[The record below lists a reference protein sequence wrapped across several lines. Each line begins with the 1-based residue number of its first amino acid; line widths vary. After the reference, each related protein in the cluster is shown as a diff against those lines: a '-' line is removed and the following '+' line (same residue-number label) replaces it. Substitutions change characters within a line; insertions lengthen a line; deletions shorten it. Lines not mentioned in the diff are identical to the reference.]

1 MKILPR
7 AGAAGML
14 WSRILSFALG
24 EPIRAGGTDRMKS
37 VTDESGPEIGGVP
50 SHSRSGRLFR
60 KYAAIFVAV
69 VCLALVTNGAFDMWF
84 SYQEQKNLLVQIQR
98 GQAESAASSISQ
110 FVEEIEAQ
118 MAWLIPLP
126 WNAITLEEWRFDAVR
141 LLRQV
146 PAVTEIAQLDAAG
159 REKFRISRHAM
170 DVTESHIDYSHDPI
184 FVQAMANKIYY
195 GPVYFVDGSEPY
207 MAIAIAGS
215 GHDHGVVVAQVNLKF
230 IWEVVSQIK
239 PGTRGY
245 AYVLDSSGRLIADPD
260 ISLVLRNTDMSGLP
274 QVRAARVP
282 QEDAGEP
289 FAAVDRQGKRVL
301 SAHAAV
307 TPLNWL
313 VFVELPIDEAYAPLY
328 NSITRSAGLLL
339 AALVL
344 AFFASLLFARQ
355 MIVPIRALQEGA
367 MRIGRG
373 DLTQRI
379 VIKTNDELEGLGDE
393 FNKMV
398 GRLQESY
405 ATLERKVEERTRQ
418 LELANLAKSRF
429 LAAAS
434 HDLRQPLHA
443 LGLFVAQLHGRI
455 RAGERRRIVARIDA
469 ALSAMNELFNA
480 LLDISKLDAGV
491 LTPSITEFPVA
502 KLLDRVDTTFTG
514 AAREK
519 GLSLR
524 VVSNSAWVC
533 SDFILLERIVFNLV
547 SNAVRY
553 TNSGGVVVGCRK
565 RGVNLCIEVWDTGPG
580 VPQDQQKN
588 IFGEFYRLGA
598 SGDGGRSGLGLGL
611 AIVDRL
617 CGILDHSVRLA
628 STLGKGSCFSITVPR
643 VAARPKINESP
654 APPHPLMD
662 GPDRKLVVVIDD
674 DPLVLD
680 GMCGLFRS
688 WGYQLLVAG
697 TDDEV
702 LAEIA
707 NHDRPP
713 ALIVSDYH
721 LSGEKTGIEVIDALR
736 RTFSAE
742 IPAFLV
748 SGDTSPE
755 LLGQAHAS
763 GYHLLHKPVDPMKLR
778 AMVSFVLREQ
788 QVARAH

>member
-1 MKILPR
+1 
-7 AGAAGML
+7 
-14 WSRILSFALG
+14 
-24 EPIRAGGTDRMKS
+24 MKS
-37 VTDESGPEIGGVP
+37 FTEDPGPATGGGLFYA
-50 SHSRSGRLFR
+50 RSGRLFR
-60 KYAAIFVAV
+60 KYATIFVAA

-84 SYQEQKNLLVQIQR
+84 SYQEQKALLVEIQR
-98 GQAESAASSISQ
+98 GQAESAASKISH

-118 MAWLIPLP
+118 MSWVTPLP
-126 WNAITLEEWRFDAVR
+126 WNAVTLEEWRFDAVR

-146 PAVTEIAQLDAAG
+146 PAVTEVAQLDAAG
-159 REKFRISRHAM
+159 HEKLRISRHAM
-170 DVTESHIDYSHDPI
+170 DVTESQVDYSGDPM
-184 FVQAMANKIYY
+184 FVQPMANKTYY

-207 MAIAIAGS
+207 MAIAVPGAGR
-215 GHDHGVVVAQVNLKF
+215 DHGVIVCRVNLKF

-239 PGTRGY
+239 SGTRGY
-245 AYVLDSSGRLIADPD
+245 AYVVDSSGRLIADPD
-260 ISLVLRNTDMSGLP
+260 ISLMLRNTDMSGLP
-274 QVRAARVP
+274 QVRAARLS
-282 QEDAGEP
+282 QTDADEP
-289 FAAVDRQGKRVL
+289 FTAVDRQGKPVL
-301 SAHAAV
+301 SAHATV

-313 VFVELPIDEAYAPLY
+313 IFVESPINEAYAPLY
-328 NSITRSAGLLL
+328 NSIMRSAILLL
-339 AALVL
+339 VALAL
-344 AFFASLLFARQ
+344 ALFAGLLFARR
-355 MIVPIRALQEGA
+355 MVVPIRALQEGA
-367 MRIGRG
+367 MRLGRG

-379 VIKTNDELEGLGDE
+379 AIKTNDELEGLGDE
-393 FNKMV
+393 FNNMAA
-398 GRLQESY
+398 RLQESY
-405 ATLERKVEERTRQ
+405 ATLENKVEERTRQ

-443 LGLFVAQLHGRI
+443 LGLFVAQLHGRM
-455 RAGERRRIVARIDA
+455 RANERRRLVARIDA

-524 VVSNSAWVC
+524 VVSNSAWVR
-533 SDFILLERIVFNLV
+533 SDFILLERVLFNLV

-553 TNSGGVVVGCRK
+553 TSSGGVLVGCRK
-565 RGVNLCIEVWDTGPG
+565 RGVNLQIEVWDTGPG
-580 VPQDQQKN
+580 VPQDQQQN
-588 IFGEFYRLGA
+588 IFGEFYRLSA
-598 SGDGGRSGLGLGL
+598 PGDEGRSGLGLGL

-617 CGILDHSVRLA
+617 CRLLDHSVRLT
-628 STLGKGSCFSITVPR
+628 STLGKGSCFSVTVPR
-643 VAARPKINESP
+643 VAARLKISESP
-654 APPHPLMD
+654 APAHPFMD
-662 GPDRKLVVVIDD
+662 ASARKLVVVIDD

-680 GMCGLFRS
+680 GMRGLFRS

-697 TDDEV
+697 TE
-702 LAEIA
+702 AEALVGIA
-707 NHDRPP
+707 NLDHPP

-721 LSGEKTGIEVIDALR
+721 LSGGKTGIEVIETLR

-748 SGDTSPE
+748 SGDISPE
-755 LLGQAHAS
+755 LLGKARAS

-778 AMVSFVLREQ
+778 AMVSYVLREQ

>member
-1 MKILPR
+1 MDSSTDG
-7 AGAAGML
+7 AGT
-14 WSRILSFALG
+14 G
-24 EPIRAGGTDRMKS
+24 EAPPHA
-37 VTDESGPEIGGVP
+37 
-50 SHSRSGRLFR
+50 RSGRLFR
-60 KYAAIFVAV
+60 KYAAIFVGA
-69 VCLALVTNGAFDMWF
+69 VCLALVTNGAFEMWF
-84 SYQEQKNLLVQIQR
+84 SYQELKALLVQVQR
-98 GQAESAASSISQ
+98 GQAESAASRISQ
-110 FVEEIEAQ
+110 FVGQIEAQ
-118 MAWLIPLP
+118 IAWVTPLP
-126 WNAITLEEWRFDAVR
+126 WNAVTLEEWRFDAVR

-146 PAVTEIAQLDAAG
+146 PAVTEVAQLDAAG

-170 DVTESHIDYSHDPI
+170 DVTESHVDYSRDPI
-184 FVQAMANKIYY
+184 FVQAMANKTYY

-207 MAIAIAGS
+207 MAIAVAGI
-215 GHDHGVVVAQVNLKF
+215 GRDHGVIVCQVNLKF

-239 PGTRGY
+239 SDTRGY
-245 AYVLDSSGRLIADPD
+245 AYVVDSSGRLIADPD

-282 QEDAGEP
+282 QADADEP
-289 FAAVDRQGKRVL
+289 FTAVDRQGKPVL
-301 SAHAAV
+301 SAYAAV
-307 TPLNWL
+307 TPLNWSI
-313 VFVELPIDEAYAPLY
+313 FVELPIAEAYAPLY

-339 AALVL
+339 AALAL
-344 AFFASLLFARQ
+344 AFFASLLFARR
-355 MIVPIRALQEGA
+355 MVVPIRALQEGT

-379 VIKTNDELEGLGDE
+379 AIKTNDELEALGDE
-393 FNKMV
+393 FNKMAA
-398 GRLQESY
+398 RLQESY
-405 ATLERKVEERTRQ
+405 ATLEHKVEERTRQ

-443 LGLFVAQLHGRI
+443 LGLFVAQLHGRL
-455 RAGERRRIVARIDA
+455 RTNERRRIVARIDA

-502 KLLDRVDTTFTG
+502 KLLDRVETTFTG

-524 VVSNSAWVC
+524 VISSSAWVR

-553 TNSGGVVVGCRK
+553 TSSGGMVVGCRN
-565 RGVNLCIEVWDTGPG
+565 RDVNLRIEVWDTGLG
-580 VPQDQQKN
+580 VPQDQQQN

-598 SGDGGRSGLGLGL
+598 PGAGLGLGL

-617 CGILDHSVRLA
+617 CRLLDHSVRLT
-628 STLGKGSCFSITVPR
+628 SILGKGSCFSITVPR
-643 VAARPKINESP
+643 VAARPEIGESP
-654 APPHPLMD
+654 APAHPLMD
-662 GPDRKLVVVIDD
+662 ASDRNLVVVIDD
-674 DPLVLD
+674 DPLVLE
-680 GMCGLFRS
+680 GMCGLIRS
-688 WGYQLLVAG
+688 WGYHLLVAG
-697 TDDEV
+697 TDDEA
-702 LAEIA
+702 LAGIVDR
-707 NHDRPP
+707 DRPP

-721 LSGEKTGIEVIDALR
+721 LSGGKTGIEVIEGLR
-736 RTFSAE
+736 RTLSAE

-755 LLGQAHAS
+755 LLRQARAS
-763 GYHLLHKPVDPMKLR
+763 GYHLLHKPVDPMTLR
-778 AMVSFVLREQ
+778 AMVSYVLREQ

>member
-1 MKILPR
+1 MKSFTEDP
-7 AGAAGML
+7 GAAT
-14 WSRILSFALG
+14 A
-24 EPIRAGGTDRMKS
+24 
-37 VTDESGPEIGGVP
+37 GVP
-50 SHSRSGRLFR
+50 SHARSGRLFR
-60 KYAAIFVAV
+60 KYATIFVAA

-84 SYQEQKNLLVQIQR
+84 SYQEQKALLVEIQR
-98 GQAESAASSISQ
+98 GQAESAASKISH

-118 MAWLIPLP
+118 MSWVTPLP
-126 WNAITLEEWRFDAVR
+126 WNAVTLEEWRFDAVR

-146 PAVTEIAQLDAAG
+146 PAVTEVAQLDSAG
-159 REKFRISRHAM
+159 HEKLRISRHAM
-170 DVTESHIDYSHDPI
+170 DVTESHVDYSRDPM
-184 FVQAMANKIYY
+184 FVQPMANKTYY

-207 MAIAIAGS
+207 MAIAIAGV
-215 GHDHGVVVAQVNLKF
+215 GRDHGVIVGQVNLKF

-239 PGTRGY
+239 SGPRGY
-245 AYVLDSSGRLIADPD
+245 AYVVDASGRLIADPD

-274 QVRAARVP
+274 QVRAARLSHA
-282 QEDAGEP
+282 DADEP
-289 FAAVDRQGKRVL
+289 FRAVDRQGKAVL
-301 SAHAAV
+301 SAHATV
-307 TPLNWL
+307 SPLNWL
-313 VFVELPIDEAYAPLY
+313 IFVESPINEAYAPLY
-328 NSITRSAGLLL
+328 NSIMRSAVLLL
-339 AALVL
+339 VALAL
-344 AFFASLLFARQ
+344 ALFAGLLFARR
-355 MIVPIRALQEGA
+355 MVVPIRALQQGA

-379 VIKTNDELEGLGDE
+379 AIKTNDELEGLGEE
-393 FNKMV
+393 FNNMAA
-398 GRLQESY
+398 RLQESY
-405 ATLERKVEERTRQ
+405 ATLEHKVDERTRQ

-443 LGLFVAQLHGRI
+443 LGLFVAQLHGRV
-455 RAGERRRIVARIDA
+455 RANERRRIVARVDA

-502 KLLDRVDTTFTG
+502 KLLDRVETTFTG

-533 SDFILLERIVFNLV
+533 SDFILLERVVFNLV

-553 TNSGGVVVGCRK
+553 TSSGGVLVGCRK
-565 RGVNLCIEVWDTGPG
+565 RGINLQIEVWDTGPG
-580 VPQDQQKN
+580 VPQDQQQN

-598 SGDGGRSGLGLGL
+598 PGDDGRSGLGLGL

-617 CGILDHSVRLA
+617 CRLLDHSVRLT
-628 STLGKGSCFSITVPR
+628 STLGKGSCFCVTVPQ
-643 VAARPKINESP
+643 VAARLKISDSP
-654 APPHPLMD
+654 APAHPFMD
-662 GPDRKLVVVIDD
+662 VSERKLVVVIED

-697 TDDEV
+697 TDDEA
-702 LAEIA
+702 LAGIA
-707 NHDRPP
+707 NPNHPP

-721 LSGEKTGIEVIDALR
+721 LPGGKTGIDVIEALR

-748 SGDTSPE
+748 SGDISPE
-755 LLGQAHAS
+755 LLGKARAS

-778 AMVSFVLREQ
+778 AMVSYVLREQ

>member
-1 MKILPR
+1 
-7 AGAAGML
+7 
-14 WSRILSFALG
+14 
-24 EPIRAGGTDRMKS
+24 
-37 VTDESGPEIGGVP
+37 
-50 SHSRSGRLFR
+50 
-60 KYAAIFVAV
+60 
-69 VCLALVTNGAFDMWF
+69 
-84 SYQEQKNLLVQIQR
+84 
-98 GQAESAASSISQ
+98 
-110 FVEEIEAQ
+110 
-118 MAWLIPLP
+118 
-126 WNAITLEEWRFDAVR
+126 
-141 LLRQV
+141 
-146 PAVTEIAQLDAAG
+146 
-159 REKFRISRHAM
+159 
-170 DVTESHIDYSHDPI
+170 
-184 FVQAMANKIYY
+184 
-195 GPVYFVDGSEPY
+195 
-207 MAIAIAGS
+207 
-215 GHDHGVVVAQVNLKF
+215 
-230 IWEVVSQIK
+230 
-239 PGTRGY
+239 
-245 AYVLDSSGRLIADPD
+245 
-260 ISLVLRNTDMSGLP
+260 
-274 QVRAARVP
+274 VP

-393 FNKMV
+393 FNKMA

-617 CGILDHSVRLA
+617 CGILDHSVRLT

-654 APPHPLMD
+654 APPYPLMD

-674 DPLVLD
+674 DPLVLE

-702 LAEIA
+702 LAGIA
-707 NHDRPP
+707 NRDRPP

-755 LLGQAHAS
+755 LLGQARAS

>member
-1 MKILPR
+1 MD
-7 AGAAGML
+7 
-14 WSRILSFALG
+14 SS
-24 EPIRAGGTDRMKS
+24 
-37 VTDESGPEIGGVP
+37 TDEPGAGTGGAP
-50 SHSRSGRLFR
+50 PHARSGRLFR
-60 KYAAIFVAV
+60 KYAAIFVGA
-69 VCLALVTNGAFDMWF
+69 VCLALLTNGAFEMWF
-84 SYQEQKNLLVQIQR
+84 SYQELKALLVQVQR
-98 GQAESAASSISQ
+98 GQAESAASRISQ

-118 MAWLIPLP
+118 IAWVTPLP
-126 WNAITLEEWRFDAVR
+126 WNAVTLEEWRFDAVR

-146 PAVTEIAQLDAAG
+146 PAVTEVAQLDAAG

-170 DVTESHIDYSHDPI
+170 DATESDVDYSRDPI

-207 MAIAIAGS
+207 MAIAVAGI
-215 GHDHGVVVAQVNLKF
+215 GRDHGVIVCQVNLKF

-239 PGTRGY
+239 SDTRGY
-245 AYVLDSSGRLIADPD
+245 AYVVDSSGRLIADPD

-282 QEDAGEP
+282 QADADEP
-289 FAAVDRQGKRVL
+289 FTAVDRQGKPVL
-301 SAHAAV
+301 SAYAAV

-313 VFVELPIDEAYAPLY
+313 IFVELPIAEAYAPLY

-339 AALVL
+339 AALAL
-344 AFFASLLFARQ
+344 AFFASLLFARR
-355 MIVPIRALQEGA
+355 MVVPIRALQEGT

-379 VIKTNDELEGLGDE
+379 AIKTNDELEALGDE
-393 FNKMV
+393 FNKMAA
-398 GRLQESY
+398 RLQESY
-405 ATLERKVEERTRQ
+405 ATLEHKVEERTRQ
-418 LELANLAKSRF
+418 LEVANLAKSRF

-443 LGLFVAQLHGRI
+443 LGLFVAQLHGQM
-455 RAGERRRIVARIDA
+455 RANERRRIVARIDT

-502 KLLDRVDTTFTG
+502 KLLDRVETTFTG

-524 VVSNSAWVC
+524 VISSSAWVR

-553 TNSGGVVVGCRK
+553 TSSGGMVVGCRN
-565 RGVNLCIEVWDTGPG
+565 RDVNLRIEVWDTGPG
-580 VPQDQQKN
+580 VPQDQQQN

-598 SGDGGRSGLGLGL
+598 PGAGLGLGL

-617 CGILDHSVRLA
+617 CRLLDHSVSLT
-628 STLGKGSCFSITVPR
+628 SICGKGSCFSVAVPR
-643 VAARPKINESP
+643 VAARPEIGESP
-654 APPHPLMD
+654 APAHPLMD
-662 GPDRKLVVVIDD
+662 ASYRNLVVVIDD
-674 DPLVLD
+674 DPLVLE

-688 WGYQLLVAG
+688 WGYHLLVAG
-697 TDDEV
+697 TDDEA
-702 LAEIA
+702 LAGIA
-707 NHDRPP
+707 DRDRPP

-721 LSGEKTGIEVIDALR
+721 LSGGKTGIEVIEALR
-736 RTFSAE
+736 RTLSVE

-755 LLGQAHAS
+755 LLRQARAS
-763 GYHLLHKPVDPMKLR
+763 GYHLLHKPVDPMTLR
-778 AMVSFVLREQ
+778 AMVSYVLREQ